1 MGNNLKTIAERVFS
15 DCSSLKN
22 IKIHGN
28 VETIGNGAFEG
39 CTSLL
44 SVYSDCKKTPL
55 LGKGVFAGCNRK
67 CCVLIVPQGTYC
79 SYWLSSWGDFFINIK
94 EQNNMNK

>member
-1 MGNNLKTIAERVFS
+1 MAHLKAARPSCRYTLIA
-15 DCSSLKN
+15 
-22 IKIHGN
+22 
-28 VETIGNGAFEG
+28 
-39 CTSLL
+39 
-44 SVYSDCKKTPL
+44 KKTPL